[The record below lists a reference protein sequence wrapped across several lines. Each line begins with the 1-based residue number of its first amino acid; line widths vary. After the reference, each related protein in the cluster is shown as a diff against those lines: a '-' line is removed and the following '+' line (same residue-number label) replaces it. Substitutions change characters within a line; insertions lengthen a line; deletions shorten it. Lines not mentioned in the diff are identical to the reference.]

1 VEAVGARVLPQP
13 PYSPDR
19 PAERPGH
26 AIEMLWSKVK
36 AIVRQKLADT
46 RDDLLAALDE
56 AVSAVTSSD
65 AAGWI
70 GHCGYLPLLV

>member
-1 VEAVGARVLPQP
+1 MLPQP
-13 PYSPDR
+13 PYSPDLN
-19 PAERPGH
+19 

-36 AIVRQKLADT
+36 ALVRQKLADA
-46 RDDLLAALDE
+46 RDGLLAALDE
-56 AVSAVTSSD
+56 AVSAVTPSD